1 MSASKAPTE
10 GPKAHTYSVPSGK
23 ELAKYDPAQ
32 ALPIE
37 RFLDIF
43 RFLSGQARTAAAGVS
58 RTWRAAANDVTK
70 REQQAMVENVLKHIT
85 IKLSGYGSV
94 VQRCLDFLH
103 PDRVLKTVNLLVVKG
118 HLKSV
123 RDKIVTM
130 FMQTVSREDL
140 TALKASLEGVKKPL
154 YLEHLPELAEAR
166 LDLTAENERPKRREK
181 SLILA
186 GIAMRFCELGDLN
199 QAVQTLNA
207 IPNPRNLWPPFKD
220 RLFAQHF
227 AKWAEHD
234 LDQALMLIPTLSF
247 EIVRDDC
254 LVEVVKMLLT
264 KNQDERAM
272 EIAKQAPNS
281 IKKGLLFQIAKDL
294 FSKDEIDKGL
304 LISMELPT
312 QQERSDFIISIVES
326 FFVLTPILEDLTPL
340 YQKVITIAKKVPVEL
355 RDAVLAGIIAG
366 TCVRNQFVIAIDLAK
381 MMTDEPKR
389 MDIME
394 KIVLTLLDRN
404 AAGDTD
410 LAKKVAE
417 EITDPVVISRV
428 LLEIAKDPFQREVE
442 REIEIV
448 KKLRRDDAE
457 MRCFPLAQ
465 KLAALERID
474 QAIAMFSHAPKDIK
488 DTICWYMVDVLL
500 SKRSFENAIIVAN
513 ESSNVG
519 LGSQQRMNFK
529 RIVEAIIKNCKEDE
543 ARRLIELI
551 KDKSI
556 RDSSLKMIGGRPLG
570 G

>member
-1 MSASKAPTE
+1 MSASKGPTE

-70 REQQAMVENVLKHIT
+70 REQQAKVENVLKHIT
-85 IKLSGYGSV
+85 IKLSGYGAV

-103 PDRVLKTVNLLVVKG
+103 PDRVLKTVNLLMVKG
-118 HLKSV
+118 NLKSV
-123 RDKIVTM
+123 GNQIVTL
-130 FMQTVSREDL
+130 FVKFVSREDL
-140 TALKASLEGVKKPL
+140 GALKASLEGVEKPL
-154 YLEHLPELAEAR
+154 YLEHLPELAQAH
-166 LDLTAENERPKRREK
+166 LDLAAENERPKRREK

-186 GIAMRFCELGDLN
+186 GITMRFCELGDLD

-207 IPNPRNLWPPFKD
+207 IPNPRNLWPLFND
-220 RLFAQHF
+220 DLFAKHF
-227 AKWAEHD
+227 VKWAEHD
-234 LDQALMLIPTLSF
+234 LDQALMLISTLSY
-247 EIVRDDC
+247 EIVRDNC
-254 LVEVVKMLLT
+254 LVEIVKKLLT
-264 KNQDERAM
+264 RNQDEKAIEM
-272 EIAKQAPNS
+272 VKQVSGYMNER
-281 IKKGLLFQIAKDL
+281 LLFQIAKDL
-294 FSKDEIDKGL
+294 FSKDEIEKGL
-304 LISMELPT
+304 LILKELPT
-312 QQERSDFIISIVES
+312 DEDRSKFLLRIVED
-326 FFVLTPILEDLTPL
+326 FFVPTSGSKDHETRCHQGIMIVRNSPI
-340 YQKVITIAKKVPVEL
+340 KL
-355 RDAVLAGIIAG
+355 RDAVLADIIAG
-366 TCVRNQFVIAIDLAK
+366 TCVRNQFVIAIELAK
-381 MMTDEPKR
+381 MMTDESKR

-404 AAGDTD
+404 APGDMG
-410 LAKKVAE
+410 LAKEVAE
-417 EITDPVVISRV
+417 EITDPEVISRV

-448 KKLRRDDAE
+448 KKLRRGDAE

-465 KLAALERID
+465 KLVALERID

-488 DTICWYMVDVLL
+488 DTICWYMVDLLL
-500 SKRSFENAIIVAN
+500 SKKSFEKAIIVAN
-513 ESSNVG
+513 ESSNIG

-543 ARRLIELI
+543 ARRLVELI

-556 RDSSLKMIGGRPLG
+556 RESSLKMIGGRPLG